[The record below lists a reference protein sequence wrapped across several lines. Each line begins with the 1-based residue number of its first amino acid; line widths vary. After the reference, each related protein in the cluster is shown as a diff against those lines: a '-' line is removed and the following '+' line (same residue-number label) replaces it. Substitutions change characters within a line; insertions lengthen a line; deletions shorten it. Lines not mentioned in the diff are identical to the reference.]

1 MVYTSRD
8 VNGISKKRE
17 YKFQI
22 IKKKNNYIMLLFLNL
37 QLIQKKIRIMIIKN
51 IINAQFTDPSK
62 IYSKFRRLDNL
73 QIISCIV

>member
-8 VNGISKKRE
+8 VNGILKKRE

-22 IKKKNNYIMLLFLNL
+22 IKKINKYIMLLFLNL
-37 QLIQKKIRIMIIKN
+37 QLLQKKLRITIIKN
-51 IINAQFTDPSK
+51 IINAQFIDPSK
-62 IYSKFRRLDNL
+62 IYSKYRRLANL